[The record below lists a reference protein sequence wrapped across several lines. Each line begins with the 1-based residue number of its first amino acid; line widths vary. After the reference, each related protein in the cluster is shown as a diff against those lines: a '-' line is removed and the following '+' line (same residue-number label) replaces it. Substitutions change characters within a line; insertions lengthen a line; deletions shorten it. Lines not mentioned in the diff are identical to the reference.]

1 MADVFAWQIC
11 MRPDDDEIARLLR
24 KPGEIDRLLGVSEDE
39 IRAWSESYSRVL
51 SEVQPSSRLAGSTSD
66 GATENNDHQQAQA
79 STLALKKIGTITLLV
94 ISLIAAVQ
102 VFRGDRQP
110 RQLKSPVPPVAADV
124 NGDPAVRSTVIR
136 ATQDCWMEVRD
147 ASRTTLFEGILKQD
161 ETLTLSLPEGFEI
174 YPGKPET
181 LLITVDGEA
190 AKLGYELR
198 WYRFPGE

>member
-1 MADVFAWQIC
+1 

-24 KPGEIDRLLGVSEDE
+24 KPGEIDRLLGVSEEE
-39 IRAWSESYSRVL
+39 IRAWSESYSRVPL
-51 SEVQPSSRLAGSTSD
+51 EVQPSSRLAGSTSD

-124 NGDPAVRSTVIR
+124 NGDPCLLYTSPSP
-136 ATQDCWMEVRD
+136 RD
-147 ASRTTLFEGILKQD
+147 
-161 ETLTLSLPEGFEI
+161 
-174 YPGKPET
+174 
-181 LLITVDGEA
+181 
-190 AKLGYELR
+190 
-198 WYRFPGE
+198 